1 MVYNSWFI
9 NINMD
14 LRCFIFNGF
23 MYPNSWMVYNG
34 QSYENL
40 LNMDDW
46 RYPTI
51 LRHLHLEENKADLGE
66 ILKPNHV

>member
-1 MVYNSWFI
+1 MF
-9 NINMD
+9 
-14 LRCFIFNGF
+14 FFNGF

-46 RYPTI
+46 RYPPI

-66 ILKPNHV
+66 ILKPNHGGCTMKNAGFD

>member
-1 MVYNSWFI
+1 
-9 NINMD
+9 
-14 LRCFIFNGF
+14 